1 MNKKNKKE
9 KMSDSVAEGVIEL
22 ILGII
27 LFCVGAL
34 VCLFI
39 SKVFSLKIEDFDFDL
54 CVLIGIAFLA
64 LVVLAISLIKMF
76 VKKNKNQ
83 NKQ

>member
-27 LFCVGAL
+27 LFGVGAL